1 MLPSNDYRMKQ
12 HGLPWDLRR
21 RGLKDSLRHDQR
33 VKDAIRKNLRELIT
47 EEAIITSD
55 GTKRVRI
62 PLRYLDL
69 YRFKYGQPLQGVGQ
83 GQGQPGD
90 VLGQRRGHGNDP
102 GDGQPGDQPGEHTY
116 EVEVPIEELT
126 QMMLEDLALP
136 WLEAKPERQVA
147 TTSHRFTDVRR
158 RGAFANLDKRRT
170 LLENIK
176 RNAAHGMPAVGHL
189 HDQDLRFKVWDQHEE
204 THANA
209 AVYMLMDVSGS
220 MTVSKKYIA
229 KSFYFW
235 MVRFLQLKYHKVD
248 MVFIAHDTEA
258 SVVPEEKFFS
268 LSQGGGTRCSSAYE
282 VALAHLEQHHPAERW
297 NTYLFHF
304 SDGDNLPDDNA
315 TCKMLVEELLKH
327 CRMVGYGEIRYRDD
341 ASFYGW
347 IGQAAAAPSSLQY
360 AMQGITQPH
369 FLSVTIAHKEELYQ
383 VLQKF
388 LHPQEGAP
396 LSWRSSAHAVAGGTA
411 HV

>member
-1 MLPSNDYRMKQ
+1 MSPVNGYDTRQ
-12 HGLPWDLRR
+12 RELPWELRR

-33 VKDAIRKNLRELIT
+33 VKEAIRKNLRELIA

-62 PLRYLDL
+62 PLRYLDQ
-69 YRFKYGQPLQGVGQ
+69 YRFKYGQPPQGVGQ
-83 GQGQPGD
+83 GEGQPGE
-90 VLGQRRGHGNDP
+90 VIGQRNGNGNDP

-116 EVEVPIEELT
+116 EVEVPLEDLA

-136 WLEAKPERQVA
+136 WLEEKPERQIT
-147 TTSHRFTDVRR
+147 TTSHRFTDLRR
-158 RGAFANLDKRRT
+158 RGSLANLDKRRT
-170 LLENIK
+170 LLENLK
-176 RNAAHGMPAVGHL
+176 RNAARGMPEVGHL
-189 HDQDLRFKVWDQHEE
+189 RDEDLRFKVWDLHEE
-204 THANA
+204 KHANA

-220 MTVSKKYIA
+220 MTTSKKYIA

-235 MVRFLQLKYHKVD
+235 MVRFLQLKYHKLD
-248 MVFIAHDTEA
+248 MVFVAHDTEA
-258 SVVPEEKFFS
+258 QVVTEQDFFGI
-268 LSQGGGTRCSSAYE
+268 SQGGGTRCSSAYQM
-282 VALAHLEQHHPAERW
+282 ALASIQQYHPAERW

-315 TCKMLVEELLKH
+315 VCKRLVEELLAY

-347 IGQAAAAPSSLQY
+347 IGQAASAPSSLQY
-360 AMQGITQPH
+360 ALQGITHPRL
-369 FLSVTIAHKEELYQ
+369 LSVTITHKEELFQ

-388 LHPQEGAP
+388 LQPRE
-396 LSWRSSAHAVAGGTA
+396 AV

>member
-1 MLPSNDYRMKQ
+1 MVQANDYSTKPRA
-12 HGLPWDLRR
+12 LPWELRR

-33 VKDAIRKNLRELIT
+33 VKEAIRKNLRELIA

-62 PLRYLDL
+62 PLRYLDQ
-69 YRFKYGQPLQGVGQ
+69 YRFKYGQPPQGVGQ

-90 VLGQRRGHGNDP
+90 TLGQRTGNGNNP

-116 EVEVPIEELT
+116 EVEVPLEELA

-136 WLEAKPERQVA
+136 WLEEKSERQVT
-147 TTSHRFTDVRR
+147 TTSYRFTDIRR

-170 LLENIK
+170 LLENLK
-176 RNAAHGMPAVGHL
+176 RNAAHGTPAVGHL
-189 HDQDLRFKVWDQHEE
+189 RDEDLRFKVWDLHEE
-204 THANA
+204 VHANA

-220 MTVSKKYIA
+220 MTTSKKYIA

-235 MVRFLQLKYHKVD
+235 MVRFLQLKYRKVE

-258 SVVPEEKFFS
+258 QVVSEQDFFGIS
-268 LSQGGGTRCSSAYE
+268 HGGGTRCSSAYQ
-282 VALAHLEQHHPAERW
+282 VALAHLEQHHQTERW

-315 TCKMLVEELLKH
+315 TCKALVETLLPH

-347 IGQAAAAPSSLQY
+347 IGQADAAASSLQY
-360 AMQGITQPH
+360 ALQGITQPH
-369 FLSVTIAHKEELYQ
+369 FLSVTITHKEELWQ
-383 VLQKF
+383 VLQQF
-388 LHPQEGAP
+388 LQPRE
-396 LSWRSSAHAVAGGTA
+396 TA

>member
-1 MLPSNDYRMKQ
+1 MVQDSPYRSS
-12 HGLPWDLRR
+12 GRELPWELRR

-33 VKDAIRKNLRELIT
+33 VKEAIRKNLRELIA

-55 GTKRVRI
+55 GTKRIRI
-62 PLRYLDL
+62 PLRYLDQ
-69 YRFKYGQPLQGVGQ
+69 YRFKYGHPPQGVGQ

-90 VLGQRRGHGNDP
+90 VIGQRHGNGNQP
-102 GDGQPGDQPGEHTY
+102 GDGEAGDQPGEHTY
-116 EVEVPIEELT
+116 EVEVPLEELA

-136 WLEAKPERQVA
+136 WLEEKPARQIT
-147 TTSHRFTDVRR
+147 TTSHRFTDLRR

-170 LLENIK
+170 LLENLK
-176 RNAAHGMPAVGHL
+176 RNAARGVPAVGHL
-189 HDQDLRFKVWDQHEE
+189 RDEDLRFKVWDLHEE

-220 MTVSKKYIA
+220 MTTSKKYIA

-235 MVRFLQLKYHKVD
+235 MVRFLQLKYHQLD
-248 MVFIAHDTEA
+248 MIFIAHDTEA
-258 SVVPEEKFFS
+258 QVVTEQDFFG
-268 LSQGGGTRCSSAYE
+268 LSQGGGTRCSSAYQ
-282 VALAHLEQHHPAERW
+282 VALASIQQYHPADRW

-315 TCKMLVEELLKH
+315 VCKRLVEELLQY

-347 IGQAAAAPSSLQY
+347 IGQAASAPSSLQY
-360 AMQGITQPH
+360 ALQGITHPRL
-369 FLSVTIAHKEELYQ
+369 LSVTITHKEELFQ
-383 VLQKF
+383 VLHKF
-388 LHPQEGAP
+388 LQPREA
-396 LSWRSSAHAVAGGTA
+396 AHG
-411 HV
+411 

>member
-1 MLPSNDYRMKQ
+1 MSPVNGYGTQQRE
-12 HGLPWDLRR
+12 LPWELRR

-33 VKDAIRKNLRELIT
+33 VKEAIRKNLRELIA

-55 GTKRVRI
+55 GTRRVRI
-62 PLRYLDL
+62 PLRYLDQ
-69 YRFKYGQPLQGVGQ
+69 YRFKYGQPPQGVGQ
-83 GQGQPGD
+83 GQGQPGE
-90 VLGQRRGHGNDP
+90 VIGQRNGNGNDP

-116 EVEVPIEELT
+116 EVEVPLEELA

-136 WLEAKPERQVA
+136 WLEEKPERQIT
-147 TTSHRFTDVRR
+147 TTSHRFTDLHR
-158 RGAFANLDKRRT
+158 RGSLANLDKRRT
-170 LLENIK
+170 LLENLK
-176 RNAAHGMPAVGHL
+176 RNAARGVPAVGHL
-189 HDQDLRFKVWDQHEE
+189 RDEDLRFKVWDLHEE
-204 THANA
+204 KHANA

-220 MTVSKKYIA
+220 MTTSKKYIA

-235 MVRFLQLKYHKVD
+235 MVRFLQLKYHKLD

-258 SVVPEEKFFS
+258 QVVTEQDFFGI
-268 LSQGGGTRCSSAYE
+268 SQGGGTRCSSAYQ
-282 VALAHLEQHHPAERW
+282 VALASIQQYHPAERW

-315 TCKMLVEELLKH
+315 VCKALVETLLTH

-347 IGQAAAAPSSLQY
+347 IGQAASAPSSLQY
-360 AMQGITQPH
+360 ALQGITHPRL
-369 FLSVTIAHKEELYQ
+369 LSVTITHKEELLQ
-383 VLQKF
+383 VLQQF
-388 LHPQEGAP
+388 LQPRE
-396 LSWRSSAHAVAGGTA
+396 AV